1 MNNREQIE
9 QSVISASAYNGNDT
23 EGLLKEIED
32 VYKKAQAFDEILEG
46 MTNAIQHSV
55 KEGIEL
61 DEAVGIMTGQ
71 VVYKYEEEQE
81 DEKFNVQI
89 TYTGMIEET
98 IEAESLDEAEFEA
111 HDIARMEVP
120 FDCDEF
126 EINVEVEQEND

>member
-1 MNNREQIE
+1 
-9 QSVISASAYNGNDT
+9 
-23 EGLLKEIED
+23 
-32 VYKKAQAFDEILEG
+32 

-71 VVYKYEEEQE
+71 VVHKYEEEQE